1 MKANYRY
8 EKEHNIETIMQK
20 FMNVELH
27 AWNRDYIAYN
37 KREKIKLKFKLRIR
51 KYFK

>member
-8 EKEHNIETIMQK
+8 EKERNIETIMQK